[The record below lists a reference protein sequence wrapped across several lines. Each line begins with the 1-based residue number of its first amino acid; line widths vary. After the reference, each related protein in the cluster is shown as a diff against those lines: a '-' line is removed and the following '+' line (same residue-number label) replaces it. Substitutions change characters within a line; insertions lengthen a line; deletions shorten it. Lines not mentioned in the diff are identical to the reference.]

1 MYGIGNY
8 SGNKREAEYTYRDL
22 SRAQWQ
28 DYQDRFLPYQ
38 EKLMDV
44 ATSTAKLDEQL
55 GRISAV
61 AGQSANMARQ
71 NASLAMSRYGI
82 GQSAEMQQAAQSN
95 ITRNQVLNQ
104 ANAMNNARSAAYDRY
119 QSTMT
124 GSAMRPAATSGK
136 TGGASGT

>member
-8 SGNKREAEYTYRDL
+8 SGNKREAELTYRDL
-22 SRAQWQ
+22 AHAQWQ

-44 ATSTAKLDEQL
+44 ATSTAMLDEQL

-71 NASLAMSRYGI
+71 NAALAMSRYGMA
-82 GQSAEMQQAAQSN
+82 QSSEMAQAAQSN
-95 ITRNQVLNQ
+95 VTRNQALNQ

-119 QSTMT
+119 QSAIT
-124 GSAMRPAATSGK
+124 GSALRPAVTGGK
-136 TGGASGT
+136 TGGASGA